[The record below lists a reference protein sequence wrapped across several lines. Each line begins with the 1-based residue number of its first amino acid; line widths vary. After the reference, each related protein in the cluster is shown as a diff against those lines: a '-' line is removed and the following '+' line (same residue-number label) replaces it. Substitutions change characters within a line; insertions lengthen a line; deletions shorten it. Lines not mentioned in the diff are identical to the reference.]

1 MGTRKRL
8 ANLLL
13 SAFVFGGLIAPAFHQ
28 VQHSL
33 ALLEA
38 TRLAHDHAHGEA
50 GDEILTREASPVPP
64 AIDCALCASKLCNV
78 DFDAGDPVSEPHRE
92 APPSSVEQPI
102 SETPRLTAQPRAP
115 PMIAV

>member
-13 SAFVFGGLIAPAFHQ
+13 SAFVFGGVVAPAFHQ
-28 VQHSL
+28 VHHSL

-38 TRLAHDHAHGEA
+38 TRLAHDHAHGED
-50 GDEILTREASPVPP
+50 GDEILTREANPLPP

-78 DFDAGDPVSEPHRE
+78 DVDAGEPSSEPYRE
-92 APPSSVEQPI
+92 GPPSCVEQPI
-102 SETPRLTAQPRAP
+102 SETPRRTAQPRAP
-115 PMIAV
+115 PVMAV

>member
-8 ANLLL
+8 STLLL
-13 SAFVFGGLIAPAFHQ
+13 SAFVVGGILAPAFHQ
-28 VQHSL
+28 VHHSL

-50 GDEILTREASPVPP
+50 GDEILTREASPLPP

-78 DFDAGDPVSEPHRE
+78 ELDAGDPVSEPYRE
-92 APPSSVEQPI
+92 ALPGRIEQPTC
-102 SETPRLTAQPRAP
+102 ETPRLKAQPRAP
-115 PMIAV
+115 PVIAV